1 MSPISFSSKNQTRKL
16 ALSQKVLAS
25 LIVLSVFFVAFYLWQ
40 INDLATK
47 GFQIK
52 GLEEKIASIRENNKN
67 LELQAT
73 DLQSLSNI
81 EKLEKDLNMVKVN
94 KVEYI
99 STFNPVA
106 VR

>member
-1 MSPISFSSKNQTRKL
+1 MSPISFSSKNQTRKS

-25 LIVLSVFFVAFYLWQ
+25 FIALSVFFIAFYLWQ

-47 GFQIK
+47 GFQINSF
-52 GLEEKIASIRENNKN
+52 EEKVANLKDNNKN
-67 LELQAT
+67 LELQAA